1 MTAGTPPDRDECIE
15 QAYFFRTLRER
26 VQTENAAQDVLT
38 AVAEEV
44 LTTTRLPMAIQ
55 FLAAEMKH
63 TGQLASGFAKLPHYF
78 TPFQRFVVKQSEEDK
93 RKFPFLTALQVLERE
108 ATYKAGTPTHAGLF
122 VYQFEAI
129 TRNRLGYTDGL
140 VAMSEEPFF
149 PSDWRENANI
159 VRRQIGIVEFA
170 ELVYLRSVQY
180 VADRQRD
187 NPDYTPSLTPLFGEK
202 EGRIAKASRGRDPL
216 FLFAALQR
224 QLGYPEVP
232 KPLKKDD
239 AGVKVEQLEKKVRD
253 MDTRLRILEA
263 EARGTFDPTQFGK
276 PDMFRDIKDDDTL
289 PPAEHP

>member
-1 MTAGTPPDRDECIE
+1 
-15 QAYFFRTLRER
+15 
-26 VQTENAAQDVLT
+26 
-38 AVAEEV
+38 
-44 LTTTRLPMAIQ
+44 MAIQ

-78 TPFQRFVVKQSEEDK
+78 TPFQRFVVKQSEQDK
-93 RKFPFLTALQVLERE
+93 SKMPFQTALQVLERE
-108 ATYKAGTPTHAGLF
+108 ATYKAGTPTHPGLF

-149 PSDWRENANI
+149 PAEWQENANI
-159 VRRQIGIVEFA
+159 VRRQVGIVEFA

-180 VADRQRD
+180 VADRRREH
-187 NPDYTPSLTPLFGEK
+187 PEYEPSLLPLFGEK
-202 EGRIAKASRGRDPL
+202 EGKIAKASRGRDPL

-232 KPLKKDD
+232 KPARKDD
-239 AGVKVEQLEKKVRD
+239 AGVKLDQLEKKVRD

-263 EARGTFDPTQFGK
+263 ETRGTFDPTQFGK
-276 PDMFRDIKDDDTL
+276 PDLFRDIKDDPDD
-289 PPAEHP
+289 PKPQ